1 MSGNPG
7 AAFLAPRTPFSSP
20 RSAAYFLPV
29 KQMRSLNTMIWIV
42 TLSTILNTVS
52 NPFPSQEKPG
62 EAVTQLCLWVTQHD
76 APLLSGDS
84 TLPLASIGN
93 KLRLCLVGSDL
104 SEMSGPQTL
113 AVPRWHHERCPQP
126 AAPDPSRVF
135 GSGVKPESFV
145 FPGMGRLPGPTP
157 ALCKYMA
164 SQAQVAIF
172 EQVTRNNS
180 CTCKLKFCLKITLCL
195 RSLKPGGSTAAAIKF
210 HFTRLFPAVM
220 VSLGPHPAFLHF
232 KALFSCKY
240 LPF

>member
-42 TLSTILNTVS
+42 TSSTISNTVS

-62 EAVTQLCLWVTQHD
+62 EAVTQLRLWVTQHD

-104 SEMSGPQTL
+104 SEMFRTPNSGRSPLT
-113 AVPRWHHERCPQP
+113 PRACPQP

-157 ALCKYMA
+157 ALCKYIA
-164 SQAQVAIF
+164 SQAQIAIF

-195 RSLKPGGSTAAAIKF
+195 RSLKPGGSTAAATKF
-210 HFTRLFPAVM
+210 HFTIFFPAVM

-240 LPF
+240 LQF